1 MLIYCHSNSYW
12 CSNCPTEAS
21 FIGSWVPG
29 SLWELPCIL
38 ECQEVITHFVHF
50 LSQIWNQMFPPGSPG
65 SFGEKWCSENYLDLG
80 VLWTCVFG
88 GGGEVSLFP
97 VLFNGQNFSFFILFY
112 CLFRAAPMAHG
123 GSQARG
129 PIGAVATG
137 LYHSHR
143 NTGSEPHLRPTPQLT
158 ATRDP

>member
-65 SFGEKWCSENYLDLG
+65 SFGVKWCSENYLDLG

-88 GGGEVSLFP
+88 GAGVAKALDGCLLVK
-97 VLFNGQNFSFFILFY
+97 VGQGALVRLLSKWLPGCGLRERTFWEQQQKRLCQEADDWGQSACKDVKL
-112 CLFRAAPMAHG
+112 
-123 GSQARG
+123 GSSVG
-129 PIGAVATG
+129 TLTP
-137 LYHSHR
+137 
-143 NTGSEPHLRPTPQLT
+143 GS
-158 ATRDP
+158 